1 MSKTRKPHLDSE
13 IDPSLLAPPH
23 LLDEAPPNMIL
34 DDFWVVDQSYPQ
46 ALLGPG
52 VVEWESS
59 VSIRFIDGEDRQLA
73 VDAHTE
79 SKQSETSSSSGN
91 SNELKTQVGQHD
103 QSQNSSAKS
112 SLLDESRELTEGLDV
127 FDSIARA
134 AKKAMDVGRF
144 FSTDHQDTSTAEFWL
159 RSYCS
164 HLKVAYQQFQAQA
177 VSTDGNSLS
186 FGDSQKPHVKA
197 YLMFI
202 VKCLL
207 GSECFHCL
215 GKFTEHF
222 AAIKQFAPEL
232 VPPFASALEVL
243 QKDCIV
249 VSEFK
254 YQIIHCYHRD
264 ATKIPLICHYDTTN
278 VPRAIVLPLMC
289 N

>member
-1 MSKTRKPHLDSE
+1 M
-13 IDPSLLAPPH
+13 
-23 LLDEAPPNMIL
+23 
-34 DDFWVVDQSYPQ
+34 
-46 ALLGPG
+46 
-52 VVEWESS
+52 
-59 VSIRFIDGEDRQLA
+59 
-73 VDAHTE
+73 
-79 SKQSETSSSSGN
+79 
-91 SNELKTQVGQHD
+91 
-103 QSQNSSAKS
+103 
-112 SLLDESRELTEGLDV
+112 DV

-134 AKKAMDVGRF
+134 TKKAMDVGRF

-186 FGDSQKPHVKA
+186 FGDAQKPHVKA
-197 YLMFI
+197 YLRFV

-207 GSECFHCL
+207 GAECFHCL

-249 VSEFK
+249 V
-254 YQIIHCYHRD
+254 
-264 ATKIPLICHYDTTN
+264 
-278 VPRAIVLPLMC
+278 
-289 N
+289 